1 MYRGNFPGGNF
12 PGQFPPGG
20 TRTRINYPPDQA
32 PPQRG
37 DRDRGPS
44 FDKETIQTRP
54 IIKEEDLSR
63 MDDISRDAGWTA
75 SDDIDYNQK
84 LAFSDDELDDQPS
97 GTKKEENRK
106 ELEKQEEKHV
116 QEEKEMHR
124 DKEQKESGRIEPRND
139 MQSLHSWNNKGQTPR
154 DYRGPPGQVPPNY
167 PPQQPSMRPA
177 HPLRGTLWIVI
188 DVSSIILFKY
198 LFWWKII
205 FSGDEEEVWNQR
217 RREQS
222 EKVIST
228 IERAR
233 QRKEEEEKRFQES
246 QKQAAAKKLQDLEN
260 KLKEKHKHNE
270 EQDSSQS
277 GDTVNKS
284 GSASSTSTSSII
296 PVPEWE
302 RDRES
307 RERSRT
313 SSSEGA
319 AMKEADVIVKGG
331 RDQPPSGHQSTSEFR
346 QIDRPFIRQ
355 QQQEQL
361 SSTLALGGG
370 GPANNRG
377 DRDRDQREMR
387 EPAFSR
393 HFQSNLPPRF
403 QKQQAER
410 SGTGAP
416 GAPIN
421 RLSPSAERSQPVS
434 FSQQYDPS
442 RWVHNHSNSL
452 STCHLAI

>member
-1 MYRGNFPGGNF
+1 M
-12 PGQFPPGG
+12 
-20 TRTRINYPPDQA
+20 
-32 PPQRG
+32 
-37 DRDRGPS
+37 
-44 FDKETIQTRP
+44 K
-54 IIKEEDLSR
+54 IK
-63 MDDISRDAGWTA
+63 
-75 SDDIDYNQK
+75 
-84 LAFSDDELDDQPS
+84 
-97 GTKKEENRK
+97 
-106 ELEKQEEKHV
+106 
-116 QEEKEMHR
+116 
-124 DKEQKESGRIEPRND
+124 
-139 MQSLHSWNNKGQTPR
+139 
-154 DYRGPPGQVPPNY
+154 
-167 PPQQPSMRPA
+167 
-177 HPLRGTLWIVI
+177 
-188 DVSSIILFKY
+188 
-198 LFWWKII
+198 I
-205 FSGDEEEVWNQR
+205 FFFTGDEEELWNQR
-217 RREQS
+217 RREQV
-222 EKVIST
+222 EKVAST

-246 QKQAAAKKLQDLEN
+246 TKQAAAKKLQDLEN
-260 KLKEKHKHNE
+260 KLKEKNKHNE
-270 EQDSSQS
+270 DQQGGSQGGDS
-277 GDTVNKS
+277 NKS
-284 GSASSTSTSSII
+284 GPASIASNSSTI
-296 PVPEWE
+296 PIPDWE

-313 SSSEGA
+313 SSSEGISA
-319 AMKEADVIVKGG
+319 KEADIVSKGG

-361 SSTLALGGG
+361 SSSLPPGSG
-370 GPANNRG
+370 GPVNNRG

-416 GAPIN
+416 GAPNN

-452 STCHLAI
+452 STCH